1 MIALAEL
8 RMGRNFEVHVGR
20 AALKT
25 EFLPNY
31 VYKFSS
37 YLADKTLLF
46 HHKNHS
52 VIFL

>member
-1 MIALAEL
+1 MTSDKILIVLAKQ

-31 VYKFSS
+31 
-37 YLADKTLLF
+37 
-46 HHKNHS
+46 
-52 VIFL
+52 I

>member
-1 MIALAEL
+1 MLIALAEL

-31 VYKFSS
+31 
-37 YLADKTLLF
+37 
-46 HHKNHS
+46 
-52 VIFL
+52 I